1 MRWNVGCIRMK
12 SMLSSFAGLAI
23 GLASTPALA
32 APSGGAEAAC
42 VKNGNGI
49 EEVEQIFEKYGVSLS
64 DPCPEQSRYD
74 TESAKCERSAKDLQD
89 LGKELQHTIKET
101 CRIAEQIKQ
110 NSQCDGKQK
119 NCQDKAKS
127 LNNEAKKNYAK
138 ELSILKELRS
148 QLKDFAAL
156 QARILEGA
164 KKIQESTINNAAS
177 NPNGKDMTHVPK
189 LERARG
195 TSFSNNQQSREFF
208 KDSLSTVSGILEKV
222 RSNKVS
228 REDVDQI
235 QTPLTREPVAL
246 AAAGRD
252 LDEQIAKREQVLQ
265 GRSQTFQANAET
277 TGTNAKNLGAS
288 DIDGGKSSGGGD
300 LGNMSQLAQAGSG
313 LAGAAGGGQ
322 AASGASGGS
331 DMSSLA
337 DSSGG
342 GVYAAAGSDPAA
354 SATGGTSTQSGDGT
368 NLGAGGT
375 FIPGAGAR
383 TLASTG
389 NNASSRGTAETGK
402 IAGLEKA
409 LGDNSVKATDV
420 GSTGASTSR
429 ASALRDALRAR
440 LADMGT
446 GSGGGGS
453 TGASMAPGGGTGSAA
468 RSGAVPEGLL
478 PVPVSVQSDNAL
490 EASSG
495 STGGDLGNTDFSL
508 AGSETDAAV
517 QGMLS
522 EFGLGDHGDGERSLA
537 SVDHEQAA
545 PEILSADSGS
555 LFIRARETH
564 QRSLKKGLVING
576 LRAKL

>member
-1 MRWNVGCIRMK
+1 MGYSRLKTVLFGVMGMAVTLNPAYGATTPTAAN
-12 SMLSSFAGLAI
+12 SSQ
-23 GLASTPALA
+23 
-32 APSGGAEAAC
+32 AAC

-49 EEVEQIFEKYGVSLS
+49 EQVEQIFQKYGVDLN

-74 TESAKCERSAKDLQD
+74 TQSAKCERSAKELQD
-89 LGKELQHTIKET
+89 LGKELQHTIQET
-101 CRIAEQIKQ
+101 CRIAEEIKT
-110 NSQCDGKQK
+110 NSACDGKQK
-119 NCQDKAKS
+119 ACQDKAKF
-127 LNNEAKKNYAK
+127 LNDSAKKNYAE
-138 ELSILKELRS
+138 ELRILKQLRGELK
-148 QLKDFAAL
+148 QFAKL
-156 QARILEGA
+156 QAHILEGA
-164 KKIQESTINNAAS
+164 RKIQESTINNAAS
-177 NPNGKDMTHVPK
+177 NPTGKGSEVPN

-195 TSFSNNQQSREFF
+195 TSFANNQESRSFF
-208 KDSLSTVSGILEKV
+208 KDALSTVSGVLDKV
-222 RSNKVS
+222 KNNQVS

-265 GRSQTFQANAET
+265 GRSQTFQANSAT
-277 TGTNAKNLGAS
+277 TGTNSKNLGAS
-288 DIDGGKSSGGGD
+288 DIDSGSSSGAGS

-313 LAGAAGGGQ
+313 LAGAAG
-322 AASGASGGS
+322 SGAGSDSGTSGGS

-337 DSSGG
+337 DTSGG
-342 GVYAAAGSDPAA
+342 GVYAANSADPAA
-354 SATGGTSTQSGDGT
+354 SSYGGTGTTAQSADGSTAAGNGT
-368 NLGAGGT
+368 Y
-375 FIPGAGAR
+375 IPGGGGR

-389 NNASSRGTAETGK
+389 GNANSRGTAETGK
-402 IAGLEKA
+402 INGLDQMLAE
-409 LGDNSVKATDV
+409 NQVKAGDV
-420 GSTGASTSR
+420 GTTGASSSR
-429 ASALRDALRAR
+429 GSALRDALRAR
-440 LADMGT
+440 LADMGSS
-446 GSGGGGS
+446 GSGGGT
-453 TGASMAPGGGTGSAA
+453 TGASMAPGGGTGSNA
-468 RSGAVPEGLL
+468 RAGAVPEGLL

-522 EFGLGDHGDGERSLA
+522 EFGLGGSGDAGHGLGSGA
-537 SVDHEQAA
+537 HEQAA